1 VRPWRDARVIFVLAV
16 VAGLAI
22 ILLLRASQPPT
33 PTRALALNYRPV
45 SSAAIVAFYVAHHS
59 QLANERT
66 AAAILHA
73 AARHDVDPGVLVAVT
88 GQEQSYVPLGDDP
101 RIAKNPFNVYGCWC
115 KTNIPIEESAEVA
128 AGTIAH
134 RLRCLPQR
142 RGSNLIVWI
151 NSFANPCVKQEGV
164 YAEDR
169 HWGVGVALIY
179 RDTVAPALGLDP
191 HNAVIGRQPSISSLG

>member
-1 VRPWRDARVIFVLAV
+1 VRPWRDIRVIFALAV
-16 VAGLAI
+16 VAALAL

-33 PTRALALNYRPV
+33 PTRALALHYQPV
-45 SSAAIVAFYVAHHS
+45 PASTIVAFYLAHGS
-59 QLANERT
+59 QLANDRT
-66 AAAILHA
+66 AEAILRA
-73 AARHDVDPGVLVAVT
+73 AVRHDVDPAVLVAVT
-88 GQEQSYVPLGDDP
+88 GQEQSYVPLGQDP

-134 RLRCLPQR
+134 RLRCLPR

-151 NSFANPCVKQEGV
+151 NSYANPCVKAEGV

-169 HWGVGVALIY
+169 HWGIGVALIY
-179 RDTVAPALGLDP
+179 RDTFAPALGLD
-191 HNAVIGRQPSISSLG
+191 ALGAIYR

>member
-1 VRPWRDARVIFVLAV
+1 VRPWRDSRVIFVLAV
-16 VAGLAI
+16 VAAVAL

-33 PTRALALNYRPV
+33 PTRARALNYKPV
-45 SSAAIVAFYVAHHS
+45 SAASIVAFYVAHDS

-66 AAAILHA
+66 AEAILRA

-88 GQEQSYVPLGDDP
+88 GQEQSFVPIGQDP

-115 KTNIPIEESAEVA
+115 KTTIPIEESAEVA

-134 RLRCLPQR
+134 RLRCLPAH
-142 RGSNLIVWI
+142 GSNLIVWI
-151 NSFANPCVKQEGV
+151 NSYANPCVKSEGV

-169 HWGVGVALIY
+169 HWGIGVALIY
-179 RDTVAPALGLDP
+179 RDTVAPALGLDA
-191 HNAVIGRQPSISSLG
+191 HGAIYR